1 MNAYILFVYD
11 TWSMRLI
18 IFLLEIRNSYSYT
31 IQ

>member
-1 MNAYILFVYD
+1 
-11 TWSMRLI
+11 MRLI